1 MAAVEESSDRQQ
13 ALLRDAS
20 TAARAGDMTG
30 FLRGCHRAET
40 SAYGVL
46 ATLQAA
52 DGLLPEQRANLA
64 TVARLMDCYRGKHG
78 QLPFEQGAD
87 RPRRRWFGLR

>member
-1 MAAVEESSDRQQ
+1 LAAVEESSERQQ
-13 ALLRDAS
+13 ALLRHAS
-20 TAARAGDMTG
+20 IAARAGDMTG
-30 FLRGCHRAET
+30 FLRACHRADT

-46 ATLQAA
+46 ATLQSEE
-52 DGLLPEQRANLA
+52 GLLPEQRANLA